1 MLKSAPSQR
10 RGVRLAG
17 SEALRVV
24 SRLSRTASIS
34 APAGKMKGM
43 EEVMGESY
51 VPDGYS
57 RVVPYLTVEDAN
69 RLLDFLTQVFEAEVV
84 DKNDR
89 SDGKLAHAAVRIGDS
104 IIELAEA
111 SDRFGAMPGAIH
123 IYGPDVDRT
132 HGLALKHGGETVHE
146 PMEMDYG
153 ERASA
158 IKDPM
163 GNHWYIATYRRS

>member
-1 MLKSAPSQR
+1 
-10 RGVRLAG
+10 
-17 SEALRVV
+17 
-24 SRLSRTASIS
+24 
-34 APAGKMKGM
+34 MKGL
-43 EEVMGESY
+43 EEAMSESY
-51 VPDGYS
+51 VPEGYS
-57 RVVPYLTVEDAN
+57 RVIPYLTVEDAN
-69 RLLDFLTQVFEAEVV
+69 RLLDFLAQVFEAEVV

-123 IYGPDVDRT
+123 IYVPDVDRT